1 MEPIGRWRASAL
13 AFFLTIGFT
22 VALSSLGVLSSV
34 AVGLGFFVLI
44 PLIVLAP
51 ELVPYVDDGSEP
63 ERRPPVS
70 NAAPTTTAEPTSDP
84 VEDLRDRYANGE
96 ISQTEFE
103 RRLDDLL
110 ATEDVSLGDSRTE
123 PDGRRSDSSHST
135 SERSRRERE
144 RN

>member
-1 MEPIGRWRASAL
+1 MEPLSRWRAAAL
-13 AFFLTIGFT
+13 TFFLTIGLT
-22 VALSSLGVLSSV
+22 V
-34 AVGLGFFVLI
+34 AVGALPLVGSLTGVPIALGFFVLI

-51 ELVPYVDDGSEP
+51 ELVPLVDDGNEP

-70 NAAPTTTAEPTSDP
+70 DTEPTTRSTAANDP
-84 VEDLRDRYANGE
+84 IEDLRDRYANGE

-110 ATEDVSLGDSRTE
+110 ATEDVTLGG
-123 PDGRRSDSSHST
+123 GRRDDSPRSGSK
-135 SERSRRERE
+135 RSRRERE